1 MKTIDEK
8 IKKWIKSIEKEIPVI
23 VEKKF
28 LQTLNKISQTKAA
41 SEKRFKTAY
50 KIAIAA
56 AACLVLALW
65 ILFPLFHQTPVQA
78 KAEFMVQSARIEGQ
92 AAHTYIFKEKDP
104 ELTIVWVEK

>member
-1 MKTIDEK
+1 MKTTDET
-8 IKKWIKSIEKEIPVI
+8 IKKWIKSIEKEIPII

-28 LQTLNKISQTKAA
+28 LQALNKISQTKAA
-41 SEKRFKTAY
+41 SEKRFKTVY
-50 KIAIAA
+50 KIALAA

-78 KAEFMVQSARIEGQ
+78 EEEIMVQSARIEGQ
-92 AAHTYIFKEKDP
+92 VAHTYIFKEKDP